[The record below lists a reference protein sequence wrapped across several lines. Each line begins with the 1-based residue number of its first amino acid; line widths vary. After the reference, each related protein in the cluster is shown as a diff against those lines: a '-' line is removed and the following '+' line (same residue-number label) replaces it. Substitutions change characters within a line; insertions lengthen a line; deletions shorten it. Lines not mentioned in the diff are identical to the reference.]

1 MNFSALF
8 KTWDGIQS
16 ENMLLRVLTV
26 GLVMALVALS
36 IFMTK
41 QSRPI
46 AVIPWGLNQNVELF
60 ADGCDVNCKAM
71 WSESIA
77 LLLGNITPANAGQV
91 KKRIE
96 ELMAPTIFVK
106 MKTGI
111 EQSIQNIQRDKITL
125 QFIVR
130 DVRFDS
136 NKDITYVTGD
146 YIRRGFTGTK
156 TEQRLTRTYEFSI
169 TLNNWYP
176 EITFF
181 DVYNE
186 KPRV

>member
-1 MNFSALF
+1 
-8 KTWDGIQS
+8 
-16 ENMLLRVLTV
+16 
-26 GLVMALVALS
+26 
-36 IFMTK
+36 
-41 QSRPI
+41 
-46 AVIPWGLNQNVELF
+46 
-60 ADGCDVNCKAM
+60 
-71 WSESIA
+71 
-77 LLLGNITPANAGQV
+77 
-91 KKRIE
+91 
-96 ELMAPTIFVK
+96 MAPTIFVK